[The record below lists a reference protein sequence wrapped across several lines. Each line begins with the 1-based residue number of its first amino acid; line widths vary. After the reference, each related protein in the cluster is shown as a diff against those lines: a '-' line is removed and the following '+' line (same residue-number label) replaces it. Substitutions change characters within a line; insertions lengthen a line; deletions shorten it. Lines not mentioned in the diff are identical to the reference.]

1 MLIDKGVSSGEVVT
15 IKLTSGEE
23 LVARLDEETPT
34 HVKLTK
40 TMVLTAGPNGLAMVP
55 YLFTVEQ
62 DKIISLNKSTI
73 TVIAATMKPAADQ
86 YLTSTSDIKIVS

>member
-23 LVARLDEETPT
+23 LVARLDSETDT
-34 HVKLTK
+34 HIKLTK

-62 DKIISLNKSTI
+62 DKVISLNKSTI

>member
-1 MLIDKGVSSGEVVT
+1 MLIDKGVSPGEVVT

-23 LVARLDEETPT
+23 LVARLVEEHTDYI
-34 HVKLTK
+34 KLTK

-62 DKIISLNKSTI
+62 DKEIKMSKNTI
-73 TVIAATMKPAADQ
+73 TVIASTMKPAADQ
-86 YLTSTSDIKIVS
+86 YLSSTSNIKIVS